1 MAIADEPSFSAPL
14 SGTVQEAEQLATIF
28 DDLEVRSRS
37 FGSALTG
44 ALKGAVV
51 DGKGLESVL
60 RGLALRMSDIALS
73 VGLKPLQNL
82 VTSGI
87 SSVLGS
93 IMPFSNGGA
102 AAAGLTPLEGLATS
116 GLSGLFGS
124 GMPAATGSAALAAQD
139 LAASGLSDVS
149 GGILPFAKGGVGV
162 AALRPIQRLAT
173 SSTSELFGGVTP
185 FAKDGVVAAPTYF
198 GSDGGV
204 GLMGEAGAEAVLPLQ
219 RGPDGV
225 LGMATAGDGGNGPR
239 IVFNVT
245 AQDAA
250 SFRKSEGQIAAMLT
264 RAVGRGQR
272 SL

>member
-1 MAIADEPSFSAPL
+1 MADADDRPL
-14 SGTVQEAEQLATIF
+14 SGTLDDAGQLSAVF
-28 DDLEVRSRS
+28 DDLEARSRS

-73 VGLKPLQNL
+73 VGLKPLEGL
-82 VTSGI
+82 LSSGI
-87 SSVLGS
+87 SNLL
-93 IMPFSNGGA
+93 GGA
-102 AAAGLTPLEGLATS
+102 T
-116 GLSGLFGS
+116 
-124 GMPAATGSAALAAQD
+124 
-139 LAASGLSDVS
+139 
-149 GGILPFAKGGVGV
+149 PFAKGGVV
-162 AALRPIQRLAT
+162 
-173 SSTSELFGGVTP
+173 SS
-185 FAKDGVVAAPTYF
+185 PTYF
-198 GSDGGV
+198 GSGGGL
-204 GLMGEAGAEAVLPLQ
+204 GLMGEAGAEAILPLK
-219 RGPDGV
+219 RGPDGA
-225 LGMATAGDGGNGPR
+225 LGVAADGGAGGAR